1 MPGRRTRTA
10 LSVRVAQTYP
20 ARANCRSVKSDPSR
34 RRASKVDFRRIG
46 AKRCR
51 TGRLALDR
59 SFRVANSRPANTLKR
74 PVQSRDVVQAS
85 FGGVGERGGRF
96 DGVGDINLRV
106 RGSPS
111 VSTNS
116 SSGINYYR
124 LPVISGGD
132 DQSSL
137 MMTIQ

>member
-1 MPGRRTRTA
+1 MVRGWCVSGRMKPFALAGPSHTDGA

-34 RRASKVDFRRIG
+34 RRASKVDIRRIG

-59 SFRVANSRPANTLKR
+59 PFRVGKSRPANTLKR
-74 PVQSRDVVQAS
+74 PVQS
-85 FGGVGERGGRF
+85 GGRRSGEF
-96 DGVGDINLRV
+96 RRGRRAGRAVRRSRRHLLIHLLV

-116 SSGINYYR
+116 SSGMNDY
-124 LPVISGGD
+124 
-132 DQSSL
+132 
-137 MMTIQ
+137 